1 MGRSHL
7 TTIVLIPKNIKE
19 SQSVRR
25 HHYFTIVL
33 CLLSVGNFGCWSKLP
48 PGKVQ
53 IRGLVTVDDKPL
65 TFDGDGI
72 FSITLVAAGQSESA
86 GAKLDKSSGTFT
98 MVLSPGD
105 YTAVIIATDGFGEE
119 PRPGKVIAPKSLI
132 PEKYSDLT
140 TSGLTVTIPPRGGKV
155 TIPLN

>member
-1 MGRSHL
+1 M
-7 TTIVLIPKNIKE
+7 LIPKNVKE

-25 HHYFTIVL
+25 HRYFALVL
-33 CLLSVGNFGCWSKLP
+33 CLLSVGHFGCWSKLP

-53 IRGLVTVDDKPL
+53 IHGLVMVDGEPL
-65 TFDGDGI
+65 TFGGDGI
-72 FSITLVAAGQSESA
+72 FSVTLVATGQSESA
-86 GAKLDKSSGTFT
+86 GAKLDKSSGRFT

-132 PEKYSDLT
+132 PEKYGDLT
-140 TSGLTVTIPPRGGKV
+140 TSGVTVTVPPRGGNV
-155 TIPLN
+155 TIPLHHH

>member
-1 MGRSHL
+1 M
-7 TTIVLIPKNIKE
+7 
-19 SQSVRR
+19 RR
-25 HHYFTIVL
+25 HHYFAIVL
-33 CLLSVGNFGCWSKLP
+33 CLLSVGHFGCWSKLP

-65 TFDGDGI
+65 TFGGDGI

-86 GAKLDKSSGTFT
+86 GAKLDKSSGRFT

-119 PRPGKVIAPKSLI
+119 PCPGKVIAPKSLI

-140 TSGLTVTIPPRGGKV
+140 TSGLTVTIPPRNGNV